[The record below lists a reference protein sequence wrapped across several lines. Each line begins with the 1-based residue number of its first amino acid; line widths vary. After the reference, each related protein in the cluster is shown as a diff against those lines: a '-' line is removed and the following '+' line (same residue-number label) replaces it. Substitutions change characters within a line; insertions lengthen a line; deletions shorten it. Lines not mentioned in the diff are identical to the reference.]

1 MLRIIKK
8 KIIGLSVLQQIT
20 LGFAVIILC
29 GALLLTL
36 PVSSRQ
42 GQWTHFVSA
51 LFTAATSTC
60 VTGLTVVDT
69 YTYWSVFGQLVILV
83 LIQIGGVGFMTLAVS
98 ALTLTKK
105 KIGLR
110 QRLAMREVSGANRVA
125 GIVKRTRFIIVG
137 TFIVEAAG
145 AFILAARF
153 IPKLGFLKGVYFSVF
168 HSVSAFCNA
177 GIDLMSDFKEGS
189 SLITVNGDIVFN
201 VTVILLIVLG
211 GLGFLVWEDVLE
223 NRFRLKKC
231 RLHTKIVLMVTGIL
245 IFGGAAL
252 IFLFEFGSQ
261 AFFGF
266 NAGKSALAA
275 LFQSVTARTAGFYSV
290 DIGSLRE
297 PTLLL
302 LCFLMLVG
310 GSPASTAGGI
320 KTTSFA
326 VLFMSFFLVFRNKES
341 IEVFKRRISRE
352 ELNSACCLL
361 MLFVFLILSS
371 TLAISFIENL
381 PILSCLFETTSAV
394 ATVGLSV
401 GITPRLSV
409 VSRMIL
415 ILLMYVG
422 RVGALT
428 MLLSFSKHKIIASKY
443 TEEKIS
449 IG

>member
-1 MLRIIKK
+1 MLQKIKS
-8 KIIGLSVLQQIT
+8 KIINLSVLQQIT

-29 GALLLTL
+29 GALLLML
-36 PVSSRQ
+36 PISSRQ

-51 LFTAATSTC
+51 LFTATTSTC

-69 YTYWSVFGQLVILV
+69 YTYWSLFGQLVILF
-83 LIQIGGVGFMTLAVS
+83 LIQIGGVGFITLAIS
-98 ALTLTKK
+98 AITLTKK

-110 QRLAMREVSGANRVA
+110 QRLAMREVSGANSVA
-125 GIVKRTRFIIVG
+125 GIVKRTRFIIIG
-137 TFIVEAAG
+137 TFIVESAG
-145 AFILAARF
+145 ALILATRF
-153 IPKLGFLKGVYFSVF
+153 IPKLGLLKGLYFSVF

-177 GIDLMSDFKEGS
+177 GIDLMSYFKEGS
-189 SLITVNGDIVFN
+189 SLVTVNEDVVFN
-201 VTVILLIVLG
+201 ITIMLLIILG
-211 GLGFLVWEDVLE
+211 GLGFLVWEDILE
-223 NRFRLKKC
+223 SKFRFKKC
-231 RLHTKIVLMVTGIL
+231 RLHTKIVLATTGIL

-261 AFFGF
+261 AFAGF
-266 NAGKSALAA
+266 DAGKSALAA
-275 LFQSVTARTAGFYSV
+275 MFQSVTARTAGFFSV

-326 VLFMSFFLVFRNKES
+326 VLFMSVFLVFRNKES
-341 IEVFKRRISRE
+341 IEVFKRRISKDA
-352 ELNSACCLL
+352 LNSACCLL
-361 MLFVFLILSS
+361 MLFLFLILSS
-371 TLAISFIENL
+371 TLAISFIEDL
-381 PILSCLFETTSAV
+381 PVISCLFETTSAM

-401 GITPRLSV
+401 GITPQLSV
-409 VSRMIL
+409 VSRAIL
-415 ILLMYVG
+415 IILMYVG

-428 MLLSFSKHKIIASKY
+428 MLLSFSKHRIIASKY